1 MKISH
6 AKCSSLRRA
15 SMSVGGGISYP
26 IPRRSISST
35 DTLSQSTG
43 PSSKVQES
51 SDESQTAS
59 IDRAPHTNNDNVNA
73 QSSLNNDYSD
83 LGPWSTLQFNMEVII

>member
-1 MKISH
+1 MKISN
-6 AKCSSLRRA
+6 AKRSSLRRA
-15 SMSVGGGISYP
+15 SMSVSGGISYP

-51 SDESQTAS
+51 SDDSQTAS
-59 IDRAPHTNNDNVNA
+59 IDRDPHIDNNNVNA
-73 QSSLNNDYSD
+73 QSTLNNDYSD

>member
-1 MKISH
+1 MKISN
-6 AKCSSLRRA
+6 AKRSSLRRA
-15 SMSVGGGISYP
+15 SMSVSSGISHP

-51 SDESQTAS
+51 SDESQTPS
-59 IDRAPHTNNDNVNA
+59 IERDPHINDNNDNA
-73 QSSLNNDYSD
+73 QSTLNNDYSD

>member
-1 MKISH
+1 
-6 AKCSSLRRA
+6 
-15 SMSVGGGISYP
+15 MSVSSGISYP
-26 IPRRSISST
+26 LARRSISST

-59 IDRAPHTNNDNVNA
+59 IDRDPHINNNVNA
-73 QSSLNNDYSD
+73 ESTLNNDYSD

>member
-1 MKISH
+1 MSASSGISH
-6 AKCSSLRRA
+6 
-15 SMSVGGGISYP
+15 P

-51 SDESQTAS
+51 SDESQTPS
-59 IDRAPHTNNDNVNA
+59 IERDPHINNNNVNA
-73 QSSLNNDYSD
+73 QSTLNNDYSD